1 MVMVFIKFLRFCFLL
16 ALLPLSVGA
25 QEAELFYR
33 GTVTDTDGKG
43 IANVLCK
50 VVNARDSLLSYGIT
64 RSNGQY
70 QLKRK
75 GNAFRMVFSKMGYAS
90 QTIQLVSDKY
100 RYDVKLK
107 EKAYDI
113 DEVVVKADPI
123 TRQKDTLNY
132 HVESF
137 REKED
142 YSIED
147 VLKHMPGI
155 EVLPS
160 GQIMYQG
167 SSINKVNIEGLD
179 LMGDQYNQATQ
190 NMPAEA
196 VATIQVME
204 NNQPIRALEGKV
216 HNNRATLNIKLKKNY
231 KMRPFGDAEV
241 GVGGTPVVWDG
252 SLTGIQVGKKN
263 QLLFTGALNN
273 RGASLRS
280 LQSGMSNF
288 TGIYTQ
294 EPLPS
299 PFLYAATNRRP
310 PISSLYYLDNRS
322 YFAGVNYLHAFTPYS
337 TLRFNLLYNHE
348 GESREDSTRNEYY
361 AADTVSVFDNNRQR
375 TREDVVKGQV
385 RYELNGQKVYVENIL
400 SGQWQDIRSNN
411 RNVTNVGSVVEDI
424 DRKPYYLQN
433 VANVNLTTPARI
445 YTLASIVRT
454 YQTRECL
461 SDVWTADNAHERQD
475 YRLNH
480 WFMRHRLST
489 AFDVAGYPLTL
500 GYIVEYKHNRLHD
513 AQHTATSSYWL
524 HTLEPSYQIE
534 WSGGNV
540 ELLLPVEYIRTHCG
554 WRTRHD
560 RKVLFSPSLDV
571 SQRFGYLL
579 RLDAS
584 VAYNQ
589 NASNTDPWFNGT
601 MMNNYRT
608 FTVGKDSL
616 SVQRTTLANLR
627 LSYLNTVTL
636 LSWNLYAGW
645 TRSTSDHYFESFYL
659 PDYTLVAPV
668 WDDRTKTTWSVA
680 LSCRKNFREA
690 HLSLSG
696 QTDYSYNKEYVA
708 QNERA
713 DYLRYHA
720 LHASLSTQWSGLS
733 WFQPKLTLAGNL
745 SWKKP
750 DAFSATDNLL
760 KNAYYS
766 LTMDFYPVS
775 KLRLY
780 ADFSQSVFEIAH
792 SHYSVN
798 SFLNVGLRY
807 DFHPRWTVS
816 ADLSNLL
823 NRKDYEV
830 SLYQGA
836 NFQYYRVPLRGRE
849 FLISLRFKY

>member
-1 MVMVFIKFLRFCFLL
+1 MVKIIHIFFFLL
-16 ALLPLSVGA
+16 LFPMSVWA
-25 QEAELFYR
+25 QE
-33 GTVTDTDGKG
+33 TVLVFKGAVTEANGKG

-50 VVNARDSLLSYGIT
+50 VLNAKDSLLAYSIS
-64 RSNGQY
+64 RSDGQY
-70 QLKRK
+70 TLKYQK
-75 GNAFRMVFSKMGYAS
+75 QAAKLSFAKMGFAT
-90 QTIQLVSDKY
+90 QCIPVEKEKL
-100 RYDVKLK
+100 RYDVQLI
-107 EKAYDI
+107 EKSYAI

-123 TRQKDTLNY
+123 TRKKDTLNY

-167 SSINKVNIEGLD
+167 NSINKVNIEGLD

-196 VATIQVME
+196 VSTIQVME

-252 SLTGIQVGKKN
+252 SLTGIQVARKN

-288 TGIYTQ
+288 TGIYTL
-294 EPLPS
+294 EPLPA
-299 PFLYAATNRRP
+299 PFLYSATNRRP
-310 PISSLYYLDNRS
+310 PISPLYYLDNRS

-348 GESREDSTRNEYY
+348 GENREDSTRNEYY
-361 AADTVSVFDNNRQR
+361 AADTVSVFDNNRLQA
-375 TREDVVKGQV
+375 REDVVKGQV
-385 RYELNGQKVYVENIL
+385 RYELNGKKVYVENIL
-400 SGQWQDIRSNN
+400 SGQWQDMRSNN

-454 YQTRECL
+454 YQTRERL
-461 SDVWTADNAHERQD
+461 SAVWTVDNEHERQD

-513 AQHTATSSYWL
+513 TKHTATSSYWL

-534 WSGGNV
+534 WSGGNI
-540 ELLLPVEYIRTHCG
+540 ELLLPVEYIRTRCG
-554 WRTRHD
+554 WRTKND

-589 NASNTDPWFNGT
+589 NASNTAPWFNGT

-616 SVQRTTLANLR
+616 SVQHTTLANLR

-636 LSWNLYAGW
+636 FSWNLYAGW
-645 TRSTSDHYFESFYL
+645 TRSTSDHYFESLYL
-659 PDYTLVAPV
+659 PDYTLIAPV
-668 WDDRTKTTWSVA
+668 WVDRTKTTWSVA
-680 LSCRKNFREA
+680 LSCRKNFREP
-690 HLSLSG
+690 HLSLNG

-798 SFLNVGLRY
+798 SFLNAGLRY

-849 FLISLRFKY
+849 FLVSLRFKY

>member
-1 MVMVFIKFLRFCFLL
+1 MVKIIHIFFFLL
-16 ALLPLSVGA
+16 LFPMSVWA
-25 QEAELFYR
+25 QE
-33 GTVTDTDGKG
+33 TVLVFKGAVTEANGKG

-50 VVNARDSLLSYGIT
+50 VLNAKDSLLAYSIS
-64 RSNGQY
+64 RSDGQY
-70 QLKRK
+70 ILKCK
-75 GNAFRMVFSKMGYAS
+75 KQATKLSFAKMGFAT
-90 QTIQLVSDKY
+90 QCIPVEKEKL
-100 RYDVKLK
+100 RYDVQLI
-107 EKAYDI
+107 EKSYAI

-123 TRQKDTLNY
+123 TRKKDTLNY

-167 SSINKVNIEGLD
+167 NSINKVNIEGLD

-196 VATIQVME
+196 VSTIQVME

-252 SLTGIQVGKKN
+252 SLTGIQVARKN

-294 EPLPS
+294 EPLPA
-299 PFLYAATNRRP
+299 PFLYSATNRRP
-310 PISSLYYLDNRS
+310 PISPLYYLDNRS

-348 GESREDSTRNEYY
+348 GENREDSTRNEYY
-361 AADTVSVFDNNRQR
+361 AADTVSVFDNNRLQA
-375 TREDVVKGQV
+375 REDVVKGQV
-385 RYELNGQKVYVENIL
+385 RYELNGKKVYVENIL
-400 SGQWQDIRSNN
+400 SGQWQDMRSNN

-454 YQTRECL
+454 YQTREHL
-461 SDVWTADNAHERQD
+461 SAVWTADNEHERQD

-513 AQHTATSSYWL
+513 TKHTATSSYWL

-534 WSGGNV
+534 WSGGNI
-540 ELLLPVEYIRTHCG
+540 ELLLPVEYIRTRCG
-554 WRTRHD
+554 WRTKND
-560 RKVLFSPSLDV
+560 RNVLFSPSLDV

-636 LSWNLYAGW
+636 FSWNLYAGW
-645 TRSTSDHYFESFYL
+645 TRSTSDHYFESLYL
-659 PDYTLVAPV
+659 PDYTLIAPV

-690 HLSLSG
+690 HLSLNG

-720 LHASLSTQWSGLS
+720 LHATLSTQWSGLS

-766 LTMDFYPVS
+766 LTMDFYPIS

-798 SFLNVGLRY
+798 SFLNAGLRY

-849 FLISLRFKY
+849 FLVSLRFKY

>member
-1 MVMVFIKFLRFCFLL
+1 MVKIIHILCFLIL
-16 ALLPLSVGA
+16 FPMSVWA
-25 QEAELFYR
+25 QETVLVFKGA
-33 GTVTDTDGKG
+33 VTDANGKG

-50 VVNARDSLLSYGIT
+50 ALNAKDSLLAYSI
-64 RSNGQY
+64 SQSDGQY
-70 QLKRK
+70 TLQCKEQPVKLSF
-75 GNAFRMVFSKMGYAS
+75 AKMGFATQY
-90 QTIQLVSDKY
+90 IQVEKDKL
-100 RYDVKLK
+100 RYDVQLI
-107 EKAYDI
+107 EKSYAI

-123 TRQKDTLNY
+123 TRKKDTLNY

-137 REKED
+137 RQKED

-196 VATIQVME
+196 VSTIQVME

-241 GVGGTPVVWDG
+241 GVGGTPVVWNG
-252 SLTGIQVGKKN
+252 SLTGIQVSKKN
-263 QLLFTGALNN
+263 QLLFTGSLNN

-294 EPLPS
+294 EPLPA
-299 PFLYAATNRRP
+299 PFLYSATNRRP
-310 PISSLYYLDNRS
+310 PISPLYYLDNRS

-348 GESREDSTRNEYY
+348 GENREDSTRNEYY

-385 RYELNGQKVYVENIL
+385 RYELNGRKVYVENIL
-400 SGQWQDIRSNN
+400 SGQWQAIDSYN
-411 RNVTNVGSVVEDI
+411 RNVTNVGSVMEDMH
-424 DRKPYYLQN
+424 RKPYYLQN

-454 YQTRECL
+454 YQTRERL
-461 SDVWTADNAHERQD
+461 ANVWTADNEHERQD

-480 WFMRHRLST
+480 WFMRHRFST

-513 AQHTATSSYWL
+513 TKHTATSSYWL
-524 HTLEPSYQIE
+524 HMLEPSYQIE
-534 WSGGNV
+534 WSGGNI
-540 ELLLPVEYIRTHCG
+540 ELLLPVEYIRTRCG
-554 WRTRHD
+554 WRTKND

-636 LSWNLYAGW
+636 FSWNLYAGW
-645 TRSTSDHYFESFYL
+645 TRSTSDHYFESLYL
-659 PDYTLVAPV
+659 PDYTLIAPV

-690 HLSLSG
+690 HLSLNG

-720 LHASLSTQWSGLS
+720 LHATLSTQWSGLS

-766 LTMDFYPVS
+766 LTMDFYPIS

-798 SFLNVGLRY
+798 SFLNAGLRY

-849 FLISLRFKY
+849 FLVSLRFKY

>member
-1 MVMVFIKFLRFCFLL
+1 MVKIIHIFFFLL
-16 ALLPLSVGA
+16 LFPMSVWA
-25 QEAELFYR
+25 QETVLVFKGA
-33 GTVTDTDGKG
+33 VTDTNGKG

-50 VVNARDSLLSYGIT
+50 ALNAKDSLLAYSIS
-64 RSNGQY
+64 RSDGEY
-70 QLKRK
+70 TLKYK
-75 GNAFRMVFSKMGYAS
+75 KQATKLTFAKMGFAT
-90 QTIQLVSDKY
+90 QCIPVEKEKL
-100 RYDVKLK
+100 RYDVQLI
-107 EKAYDI
+107 EKSYAI

-123 TRQKDTLNY
+123 TRKKDTLNY

-137 REKED
+137 RQKED

-167 SSINKVNIEGLD
+167 NSINKVNIEGLD

-196 VATIQVME
+196 VSTIQVME

-252 SLTGIQVGKKN
+252 SLTGIQVARKN

-294 EPLPS
+294 EPLS
-299 PFLYAATNRRP
+299 APFLYSATNRRP
-310 PISSLYYLDNRS
+310 PISPLYYLNNRS
-322 YFAGVNYLHAFTPYS
+322 YFAGLNYLHAFTPYS

-348 GESREDSTRNEYY
+348 GENREDSTRNEYY
-361 AADTVSVFDNNRQR
+361 AADTVSVFDNNRLQA
-375 TREDVVKGQV
+375 REDVVKGQV
-385 RYELNGQKVYVENIL
+385 RYELNGRKVYVENIL
-400 SGQWQDIRSNN
+400 SGQWQATDSYN
-411 RNVTNVGSVVEDI
+411 RNVTNVGSVMEDMH
-424 DRKPYYLQN
+424 RKPYYLQN

-454 YQTRECL
+454 YQTRERL
-461 SDVWTADNAHERQD
+461 SAVWTADNEHERQD
-475 YRLNH
+475 YQLNH

-513 AQHTATSSYWL
+513 TKHTATSSYWL

-534 WSGGNV
+534 WSGGNI
-540 ELLLPVEYIRTHCG
+540 ELLLPVEYIRTRCG
-554 WRTRHD
+554 WRTKND

-616 SVQRTTLANLR
+616 SVQHTTLANLR

-636 LSWNLYAGW
+636 FSWNLYAGW
-645 TRSTSDHYFESFYL
+645 TRSTSDHYFESLYL
-659 PDYTLVAPV
+659 PDYTLIAPV

-766 LTMDFYPVS
+766 LTMDFYPIS

-798 SFLNVGLRY
+798 SFLNAGLRY

-849 FLISLRFKY
+849 FLVSLRFKY

>member
-1 MVMVFIKFLRFCFLL
+1 MVKIIHILCFLL
-16 ALLPLSVGA
+16 LFPMSVWA
-25 QEAELFYR
+25 QE
-33 GTVTDTDGKG
+33 TVLVFKGAVTEANGKG

-50 VVNARDSLLSYGIT
+50 ALNAKDSLLAYSIS
-64 RSNGQY
+64 RSDGEY
-70 QLKRK
+70 TLKYK
-75 GNAFRMVFSKMGYAS
+75 KQATKLSFAKMGFAT
-90 QTIQLVSDKY
+90 QCIPVEKEKL
-100 RYDVKLK
+100 RYDVQLI
-107 EKAYDI
+107 EKSYAI

-123 TRQKDTLNY
+123 TRKKDTLNY

-137 REKED
+137 RQKED

-167 SSINKVNIEGLD
+167 NSINKVNIEGLD

-196 VATIQVME
+196 VSTIQVME

-252 SLTGIQVGKKN
+252 SLTGIQVARKN

-294 EPLPS
+294 EPLPA
-299 PFLYAATNRRP
+299 PFLYSATNRRP
-310 PISSLYYLDNRS
+310 PISPLYYLDNRS

-348 GESREDSTRNEYY
+348 GENREDSTRNEYY

-385 RYELNGQKVYVENIL
+385 RYELNGRKVYVENIL
-400 SGQWQDIRSNN
+400 SGQWQATDSYN
-411 RNVTNVGSVVEDI
+411 RNVTNVGSVMEDMH
-424 DRKPYYLQN
+424 RKPYYLQN

-454 YQTRECL
+454 YQTRERL
-461 SDVWTADNAHERQD
+461 SAVWTADNEHERQD

-513 AQHTATSSYWL
+513 TQHTATSSYWL

-534 WSGGNV
+534 WSGGNI
-540 ELLLPVEYIRTHCG
+540 ELLLPVEYIRTRCG
-554 WRTRHD
+554 WRTKND

-584 VAYNQ
+584 VTYNQ

-645 TRSTSDHYFESFYL
+645 TRSTSDHYYKSLYL
-659 PDYTLVAPV
+659 PDYTLITPV

-690 HLSLSG
+690 HLSLNG

-766 LTMDFYPVS
+766 LTMDFYPIS

-798 SFLNVGLRY
+798 SFLNAGLRY

-849 FLISLRFKY
+849 FLVSLRFKY

>member
-1 MVMVFIKFLRFCFLL
+1 M
-16 ALLPLSVGA
+16 SVWA
-25 QEAELFYR
+25 QETVLVFKGA
-33 GTVTDTDGKG
+33 VTDTNGKG

-50 VVNARDSLLSYGIT
+50 ALNAKDSLLAYSIS
-64 RSNGQY
+64 RSDGEY
-70 QLKRK
+70 TLKYK
-75 GNAFRMVFSKMGYAS
+75 KQATKLTFAKMGFAT
-90 QTIQLVSDKY
+90 QCIPVEKEKL
-100 RYDVKLK
+100 RYDVQLI
-107 EKAYDI
+107 EKSYAI

-123 TRQKDTLNY
+123 TRKKDTLNY

-137 REKED
+137 RQKED

-167 SSINKVNIEGLD
+167 NSINKVNIEGLD

-196 VATIQVME
+196 VSTIQVME

-252 SLTGIQVGKKN
+252 SLTGIQVARKN

-294 EPLPS
+294 EPLS
-299 PFLYAATNRRP
+299 APFLYSATNRRP
-310 PISSLYYLDNRS
+310 PISPLYYLNNRS
-322 YFAGVNYLHAFTPYS
+322 YFAGLNYLHAFTPYS

-348 GESREDSTRNEYY
+348 GENREDSTRNEYY
-361 AADTVSVFDNNRQR
+361 AADTVSVFDNNRLQA
-375 TREDVVKGQV
+375 REDVVKGQV
-385 RYELNGQKVYVENIL
+385 RYELNGRKVYVENIL
-400 SGQWQDIRSNN
+400 SGQWQATDSYN
-411 RNVTNVGSVVEDI
+411 RNVTNVGSVMEDMH
-424 DRKPYYLQN
+424 RKPYYLQN

-454 YQTRECL
+454 YQTRERL
-461 SDVWTADNAHERQD
+461 SAVWTADNEHERQD
-475 YRLNH
+475 YQLNH

-513 AQHTATSSYWL
+513 TKHTATSSYWL

-534 WSGGNV
+534 WSGGNI
-540 ELLLPVEYIRTHCG
+540 ELLLPVEYIRTRCG
-554 WRTRHD
+554 WRTKND

-616 SVQRTTLANLR
+616 SVQHTTLANLR

-636 LSWNLYAGW
+636 FSWNLYAGW
-645 TRSTSDHYFESFYL
+645 TRSTSDHYFESLYL
-659 PDYTLVAPV
+659 PDYTLIAPV

-766 LTMDFYPVS
+766 LTMDFYPIS

-798 SFLNVGLRY
+798 SFLNAGLRY

-849 FLISLRFKY
+849 FLVSLRFKY

>member
-1 MVMVFIKFLRFCFLL
+1 MVKIIHILCFLIL
-16 ALLPLSVGA
+16 FPMSVWA
-25 QEAELFYR
+25 QETVLVFKGA
-33 GTVTDTDGKG
+33 VTDANGKG

-50 VVNARDSLLSYGIT
+50 ALNAKDSLLAYSI
-64 RSNGQY
+64 SQSDGQY
-70 QLKRK
+70 TLQCKEQPVKLSF
-75 GNAFRMVFSKMGYAS
+75 AKMGFATQY
-90 QTIQLVSDKY
+90 IQVEKDKL
-100 RYDVKLK
+100 RYDVQLI
-107 EKAYDI
+107 EKSYAI

-123 TRQKDTLNY
+123 TRKKDTLNY

-137 REKED
+137 RQKED

-196 VATIQVME
+196 VSTIQVME

-252 SLTGIQVGKKN
+252 SLTGIQVARKN

-294 EPLPS
+294 EPLPA
-299 PFLYAATNRRP
+299 PFLYSVTNRRP
-310 PISSLYYLDNRS
+310 PISPLYYLDNRS
-322 YFAGVNYLHAFTPYS
+322 YFAGVNYLHAFTSYS

-348 GESREDSTRNEYY
+348 GENREDSTRNEYY
-361 AADTVSVFDNNRQR
+361 AADTVSVFDNNRLR

-385 RYELNGQKVYVENIL
+385 RYELNGRKVYVENIL
-400 SGQWQDIRSNN
+400 SGQWQAIDSNN

-454 YQTRECL
+454 YQTRERL
-461 SDVWTADNAHERQD
+461 SAVWTADNEHERQD

-513 AQHTATSSYWL
+513 TKHTATSSYWL

-534 WSGGNV
+534 WSGGNI

-608 FTVGKDSL
+608 FTVGTDSL

-636 LSWNLYAGW
+636 FSWNLYAGW
-645 TRSTSDHYFESFYL
+645 TRSTSDHYYESLYL
-659 PDYTLVAPV
+659 PDYTLITPV

-766 LTMDFYPVS
+766 LTMDFYPIS

-798 SFLNVGLRY
+798 SFLNAGLRY

-849 FLISLRFKY
+849 FLVSLRFKY

>member
-1 MVMVFIKFLRFCFLL
+1 
-16 ALLPLSVGA
+16 
-25 QEAELFYR
+25 
-33 GTVTDTDGKG
+33 
-43 IANVLCK
+43 
-50 VVNARDSLLSYGIT
+50 
-64 RSNGQY
+64 
-70 QLKRK
+70 
-75 GNAFRMVFSKMGYAS
+75 
-90 QTIQLVSDKY
+90 
-100 RYDVKLK
+100 
-107 EKAYDI
+107 
-113 DEVVVKADPI
+113 
-123 TRQKDTLNY
+123 
-132 HVESF
+132 
-137 REKED
+137 
-142 YSIED
+142 
-147 VLKHMPGI
+147 
-155 EVLPS
+155 
-160 GQIMYQG
+160 
-167 SSINKVNIEGLD
+167 
-179 LMGDQYNQATQ
+179 
-190 NMPAEA
+190 
-196 VATIQVME
+196 
-204 NNQPIRALEGKV
+204 
-216 HNNRATLNIKLKKNY
+216 
-231 KMRPFGDAEV
+231 
-241 GVGGTPVVWDG
+241 
-252 SLTGIQVGKKN
+252 
-263 QLLFTGALNN
+263 
-273 RGASLRS
+273 
-280 LQSGMSNF
+280 
-288 TGIYTQ
+288 
-294 EPLPS
+294 
-299 PFLYAATNRRP
+299 
-310 PISSLYYLDNRS
+310 
-322 YFAGVNYLHAFTPYS
+322 
-337 TLRFNLLYNHE
+337 
-348 GESREDSTRNEYY
+348 
-361 AADTVSVFDNNRQR
+361 
-375 TREDVVKGQV
+375 
-385 RYELNGQKVYVENIL
+385 
-400 SGQWQDIRSNN
+400 
-411 RNVTNVGSVVEDI
+411 
-424 DRKPYYLQN
+424 
-433 VANVNLTTPARI
+433 
-445 YTLASIVRT
+445 VRT
-454 YQTRECL
+454 YQTREHL
-461 SDVWTADNAHERQD
+461 ADVWTADNEHERQD

-513 AQHTATSSYWL
+513 TQHTATSSYWL
-524 HTLEPSYQIE
+524 HTLE
-534 WSGGNV
+534 
-540 ELLLPVEYIRTHCG
+540 
-554 WRTRHD
+554 
-560 RKVLFSPSLDV
+560 PSLDV

-636 LSWNLYAGW
+636 FSWNLYAGW
-645 TRSTSDHYFESFYL
+645 TRSTSDHYFESLYL
-659 PDYTLVAPV
+659 PDYTLIAPV

-690 HLSLSG
+690 HLSLNG

-720 LHASLSTQWSGLS
+720 LHATLSTQWSGLS

-766 LTMDFYPVS
+766 LTMDFYPIS

-798 SFLNVGLRY
+798 SFLNAGLRY

-849 FLISLRFKY
+849 FLVSLRFKY

>member
-1 MVMVFIKFLRFCFLL
+1 MVKIIHIFFFLL
-16 ALLPLSVGA
+16 LFPMSVWA
-25 QEAELFYR
+25 QETVLVFKGA
-33 GTVTDTDGKG
+33 VTDANGKG

-50 VVNARDSLLSYGIT
+50 ALNAKDSLLAYSI
-64 RSNGQY
+64 SQSDGQY
-70 QLKRK
+70 TLQCKEQPVKLSF
-75 GNAFRMVFSKMGYAS
+75 AKMGFATQY
-90 QTIQLVSDKY
+90 IQVEKDKL
-100 RYDVKLK
+100 RYDVQLI
-107 EKAYDI
+107 EKSYAI

-123 TRQKDTLNY
+123 TRKKDTLNY

-137 REKED
+137 RQKED

-167 SSINKVNIEGLD
+167 NSINKVNIEGLD

-196 VATIQVME
+196 VSTIQVME

-241 GVGGTPVVWDG
+241 GVGGTPVVWNG
-252 SLTGIQVGKKN
+252 SLTGIQVSKKN
-263 QLLFTGALNN
+263 QLLFTGSLNN

-294 EPLPS
+294 KPLPA
-299 PFLYAATNRRP
+299 PFLYSATNRRP
-310 PISSLYYLDNRS
+310 PISPLYYLDNRS

-348 GESREDSTRNEYY
+348 GENREDSTRNEYY

-385 RYELNGQKVYVENIL
+385 RYELNGRKVYVENIL
-400 SGQWQDIRSNN
+400 SGQWQAIDSYN
-411 RNVTNVGSVVEDI
+411 RNVTNVGSVMEDMH
-424 DRKPYYLQN
+424 RKPYYLQN

-454 YQTRECL
+454 YQTRERL
-461 SDVWTADNAHERQD
+461 ANVWTADNEHERQD

-480 WFMRHRLST
+480 WFMRHRFST

-513 AQHTATSSYWL
+513 TKHTATSSYWL
-524 HTLEPSYQIE
+524 HMLEPSYQIE
-534 WSGGNV
+534 WSGGNI
-540 ELLLPVEYIRTHCG
+540 ELLLPVEYIRTRCG
-554 WRTRHD
+554 WRTKND

-636 LSWNLYAGW
+636 FSWNLYAGW
-645 TRSTSDHYFESFYL
+645 TRSTSDHYFESLYL
-659 PDYTLVAPV
+659 PDYTLIPPV

-720 LHASLSTQWSGLS
+720 LHATLSTQWSGLS
-733 WFQPKLTLAGNL
+733 WFQPKLTMAGNL

-766 LTMDFYPVS
+766 LTMDFYPIS

-798 SFLNVGLRY
+798 SFLNAGLRY
-807 DFHPRWTVS
+807 DFHPRWMVS

-836 NFQYYRVPLRGRE
+836 NFQYYHVPLRGRE
-849 FLISLRFKY
+849 FLVSLRFKY

>member
-1 MVMVFIKFLRFCFLL
+1 MVKIIHILCFLL
-16 ALLPLSVGA
+16 LFPMSIWA
-25 QEAELFYR
+25 QETVIVFKGA
-33 GTVTDTDGKG
+33 VTDTSGKG

-50 VVNARDSLLSYGIT
+50 ALNAKDSLLAYSIS
-64 RSNGQY
+64 RSDGQY
-70 QLKRK
+70 TLKYKRQATK
-75 GNAFRMVFSKMGYAS
+75 LSFAKMGFATQY
-90 QTIQLVSDKY
+90 IPVEKDKL
-100 RYDVKLK
+100 RYDVQLI
-107 EKAYDI
+107 EKSYAI

-123 TRQKDTLNY
+123 ARQKDTLNY

-137 REKED
+137 RQKED

-167 SSINKVNIEGLD
+167 SSINKLNIEGLD

-252 SLTGIQVGKKN
+252 SLTSIQVSKKN

-294 EPLPS
+294 EPLPA
-299 PFLYAATNRRP
+299 PFLYSATNRRP
-310 PISSLYYLDNRS
+310 PISPLYYLDNRS

-348 GESREDSTRNEYY
+348 GENREDSTRNEYY

-385 RYELNGQKVYVENIL
+385 RYELNGRKVYVENIL
-400 SGQWQDIRSNN
+400 SGQWQATDSYN
-411 RNVTNVGSVVEDI
+411 RNVTNVGSVMEDMH
-424 DRKPYYLQN
+424 RKPYYLQN

-454 YQTRECL
+454 YQTRERL
-461 SDVWTADNAHERQD
+461 SAVWTADNEHERQD
-475 YRLNH
+475 YQLNH

-513 AQHTATSSYWL
+513 TKHTATSSYWL

-560 RKVLFSPSLDV
+560 RQVLFSPSLDV
-571 SQRFGYLL
+571 SRRFGYLL

-645 TRSTSDHYFESFYL
+645 TRSTSDHYFESLYL

-720 LHASLSTQWSGLS
+720 LHASLSTQWNGLS

-766 LTMDFYPVS
+766 LTMDFYPIS

-798 SFLNVGLRY
+798 SFLNAGLRY

-816 ADLSNLL
+816 ADLSNML

-836 NFQYYRVPLRGRE
+836 NFLYYRMPLHGRE
-849 FLISLRFKY
+849 FLVSLRFKY

>member
-1 MVMVFIKFLRFCFLL
+1 MVKIIHIFFFLL
-16 ALLPLSVGA
+16 LFPMSVWA
-25 QEAELFYR
+25 QE
-33 GTVTDTDGKG
+33 TVLVFKGAVTEANGKG

-50 VVNARDSLLSYGIT
+50 VLNAKDSLLAYSIS
-64 RSNGQY
+64 RSDGQY
-70 QLKRK
+70 ILKCK
-75 GNAFRMVFSKMGYAS
+75 KQATKLSFAKMGFAT
-90 QTIQLVSDKY
+90 QCIPVEKEKL
-100 RYDVKLK
+100 RYDVQLI
-107 EKAYDI
+107 EKSYAI

-123 TRQKDTLNY
+123 TRKKDTLNY

-137 REKED
+137 RQKED

-167 SSINKVNIEGLD
+167 NSINKVNIEGLD

-190 NMPAEA
+190 NMPVEA
-196 VATIQVME
+196 VSTIQVME

-216 HNNRATLNIKLKKNY
+216 HSNRATLNIKLKKNY

-252 SLTGIQVGKKN
+252 SLTGIQVARKN

-294 EPLPS
+294 EPLPA
-299 PFLYAATNRRP
+299 PFLYSATNRRP
-310 PISSLYYLDNRS
+310 PISPLYYLDNRS

-348 GESREDSTRNEYY
+348 GENREDSTRNEYY
-361 AADTVSVFDNNRQR
+361 AADTVSVFDNNRLQA
-375 TREDVVKGQV
+375 REDVVKGQV
-385 RYELNGQKVYVENIL
+385 RYELNGKKVYVENIL
-400 SGQWQDIRSNN
+400 SGQWQDMRSYN
-411 RNVTNVGSVVEDI
+411 RNVTNVGSVMEDMH
-424 DRKPYYLQN
+424 RKPYYLQN
-433 VANVNLTTPARI
+433 VASVNLTTPARI
-445 YTLASIVRT
+445 YTLASMVRT
-454 YQTRECL
+454 YQTRERL

-513 AQHTATSSYWL
+513 TQHTATSSYWL

-534 WSGGNV
+534 WSGGNI
-540 ELLLPVEYIRTHCG
+540 ELLLPVEYIRTRCG
-554 WRTRHD
+554 WRTKND

-627 LSYLNTVTL
+627 LLYLNTVTL

-645 TRSTSDHYFESFYL
+645 TRSTSDHYFESLYL
-659 PDYTLVAPV
+659 PDYTLITPV

-720 LHASLSTQWSGLS
+720 LHATLSTQWSGLS
-733 WFQPKLTLAGNL
+733 WFQPKLTMAGNL

-766 LTMDFYPVS
+766 LTMNFYPIS

-798 SFLNVGLRY
+798 SFLNAGLRY
-807 DFHPRWTVS
+807 DFHPRWMVS

-836 NFQYYRVPLRGRE
+836 NFQYYRVPLHGRE
-849 FLISLRFKY
+849 FLVSLRFKY

>member
-1 MVMVFIKFLRFCFLL
+1 MVKIIHILCFLL
-16 ALLPLSVGA
+16 LFPMSVWA
-25 QEAELFYR
+25 QETEIVFKGA
-33 GTVTDTDGKG
+33 VTDVNGKG

-50 VVNARDSLLSYGIT
+50 ALNAKDSLLAYSIS
-64 RSNGQY
+64 RSDGQY
-70 QLKRK
+70 TLKYK
-75 GNAFRMVFSKMGYAS
+75 KQATKLSFAKMGFAT
-90 QTIQLVSDKY
+90 QCIPVVKDKL
-100 RYDVKLK
+100 RYDVQLI
-107 EKAYDI
+107 EKSYAI
-113 DEVVVKADPI
+113 DEVVVKVDPI
-123 TRQKDTLNY
+123 TRKKDTLNY

-137 REKED
+137 RQKED

-196 VATIQVME
+196 VSTIQVME

-241 GVGGTPVVWDG
+241 GVGGTPVVLWDG
-252 SLTGIQVGKKN
+252 SLTGIQVSKKN

-294 EPLPS
+294 EPLPA
-299 PFLYAATNRRP
+299 PFLYSATNRRP
-310 PISSLYYLDNRS
+310 PISPLYYLDNRS

-348 GESREDSTRNEYY
+348 GENREDSTRNEYY
-361 AADTVSVFDNNRQR
+361 AANTVSVFDNNRLQA
-375 TREDVVKGQV
+375 REDVVKGQV
-385 RYELNGQKVYVENIL
+385 RYELNGKKVYVENIL
-400 SGQWQDIRSNN
+400 SGQWQDMRSNN

-454 YQTRECL
+454 YQTREHL
-461 SDVWTADNAHERQD
+461 SAVWTADNEHERQD

-513 AQHTATSSYWL
+513 TKHTATSSYWL
-524 HTLEPSYQIE
+524 HMLEPSYQIE
-534 WSGGNV
+534 WSGGNI
-540 ELLLPVEYIRTHCG
+540 ELLLPVEYIRTRCG
-554 WRTRHD
+554 WRTKND

-608 FTVGKDSL
+608 FTVGTDSL

-636 LSWNLYAGW
+636 FSWNLYAGW
-645 TRSTSDHYFESFYL
+645 TRSTSDHYFESLYL
-659 PDYTLVAPV
+659 PDYTLIAPV

-690 HLSLSG
+690 HLSLNG

-720 LHASLSTQWSGLS
+720 LHATLSTQWSGLS

-766 LTMDFYPVS
+766 LTMDFYPIS
-775 KLRLY
+775 KMRLY
-780 ADFSQSVFEIAH
+780 VDFSQSVFEIAH

-798 SFLNVGLRY
+798 SFLNAGLRY

-849 FLISLRFKY
+849 FLVSLRFKY

>member
-1 MVMVFIKFLRFCFLL
+1 MVKIIHILCFLIL
-16 ALLPLSVGA
+16 FPISVWA
-25 QEAELFYR
+25 QKTVFVFK
-33 GTVTDTDGKG
+33 GTITRSGENG
-43 IANVLCK
+43 IVNVLCK
-50 VVNARDSLLSYGIT
+50 ALNAKDSLLAYSIS
-64 RSNGQY
+64 RSDGQY
-70 QLKRK
+70 TLQCKEQPVKLSF
-75 GNAFRMVFSKMGYAS
+75 AKMGFAT
-90 QTIQLVSDKY
+90 QCIPVEKDKW
-100 RYDVKLK
+100 RYDVQLI
-107 EKAYDI
+107 EKSYAI
-113 DEVVVKADPI
+113 DEVVVKAAPI
-123 TRQKDTLNY
+123 TRKKDTLNY

-137 REKED
+137 RQKED

-167 SSINKVNIEGLD
+167 NSINKVNIEGLD

-196 VATIQVME
+196 VSTIQVME

-216 HNNRATLNIKLKKNY
+216 HSNRATLNIKLKKNY

-252 SLTGIQVGKKN
+252 SLTGIQVSKKN

-294 EPLPS
+294 EPLPA
-299 PFLYAATNRRP
+299 PFLYSATNRRP
-310 PISSLYYLDNRS
+310 PISPLYYLDNRS

-348 GESREDSTRNEYY
+348 GENREDSTRNEYY

-385 RYELNGQKVYVENIL
+385 RYELNGRKVYVENIL
-400 SGQWQDIRSNN
+400 SGQWQATDSYN
-411 RNVTNVGSVVEDI
+411 RNVTNVGSVMEDMH
-424 DRKPYYLQN
+424 RKPYYLQN

-454 YQTRECL
+454 YQTRERL
-461 SDVWTADNAHERQD
+461 SAVWTADNEHERQD
-475 YRLNH
+475 YQLNH

-513 AQHTATSSYWL
+513 TQHTATSSDWL

-534 WSGGNV
+534 WSGGNI

-554 WRTRHD
+554 WRTKND
-560 RKVLFSPSLDV
+560 RNVLFSPSLDV

-645 TRSTSDHYFESFYL
+645 TRSTSDHYYKSLYL
-659 PDYTLVAPV
+659 PDYTLITPV

-690 HLSLSG
+690 HLSLNG

-750 DAFSATDNLL
+750 DVFSATDNLL

-766 LTMDFYPVS
+766 LTMDFYPIS
-775 KLRLY
+775 KMRLY

-798 SFLNVGLRY
+798 SFLNAGLRY

>member
-1 MVMVFIKFLRFCFLL
+1 MVKIIHIFFFLL
-16 ALLPLSVGA
+16 LFPMSVWA
-25 QEAELFYR
+25 QE
-33 GTVTDTDGKG
+33 TVLVFKGAVTEANGKG

-50 VVNARDSLLSYGIT
+50 VLNAKDSLLAYSIS
-64 RSNGQY
+64 RSDGQY
-70 QLKRK
+70 ILKCK
-75 GNAFRMVFSKMGYAS
+75 KQATKLSFAKMGFAT
-90 QTIQLVSDKY
+90 QCIPVEKEKL
-100 RYDVKLK
+100 RYDVQLI
-107 EKAYDI
+107 EKSYAI

-123 TRQKDTLNY
+123 TRKKDTLNY

-137 REKED
+137 RQKED

-167 SSINKVNIEGLD
+167 NSINKVNIEGLD

-190 NMPAEA
+190 NMPVEA
-196 VATIQVME
+196 VSTIQVME

-216 HNNRATLNIKLKKNY
+216 HSNRATLNIKLKKNY

-252 SLTGIQVGKKN
+252 SLTGIQVARKN

-294 EPLPS
+294 EPLPA
-299 PFLYAATNRRP
+299 PFLYSATNRRP
-310 PISSLYYLDNRS
+310 PISPLYYLDNRS

-348 GESREDSTRNEYY
+348 GENREDSTRNEYY
-361 AADTVSVFDNNRQR
+361 AADTVSVFDNNRLQA
-375 TREDVVKGQV
+375 REDVVKGQV
-385 RYELNGQKVYVENIL
+385 RYELNGKKVYVENIL
-400 SGQWQDIRSNN
+400 SGQWQDMRSYN
-411 RNVTNVGSVVEDI
+411 RNVTNVGSVMEDMH
-424 DRKPYYLQN
+424 RKPYYLQN
-433 VANVNLTTPARI
+433 VASVSLTTPARI
-445 YTLASIVRT
+445 YTLASMVRT
-454 YQTRECL
+454 YQTRERL

-513 AQHTATSSYWL
+513 TQHTATSSYWL

-534 WSGGNV
+534 WSGGNI
-540 ELLLPVEYIRTHCG
+540 ELLLPVEYIRTRCG
-554 WRTRHD
+554 WRTKND

-636 LSWNLYAGW
+636 FSWNLYAGW
-645 TRSTSDHYFESFYL
+645 TRSTSDHYFESLYL
-659 PDYTLVAPV
+659 PDYTLIAPV

-690 HLSLSG
+690 HLSLNG

-720 LHASLSTQWSGLS
+720 LHATLSTQWSGLS

-798 SFLNVGLRY
+798 SFLNAGLRY

-849 FLISLRFKY
+849 FLVSLRFKY

>member
-1 MVMVFIKFLRFCFLL
+1 MVKIIHILCFLIL
-16 ALLPLSVGA
+16 FPMSVWA
-25 QEAELFYR
+25 QETVLVFKGA
-33 GTVTDTDGKG
+33 VTDANGKG

-50 VVNARDSLLSYGIT
+50 ALNAKDSLLAYSI
-64 RSNGQY
+64 SQSDGQY
-70 QLKRK
+70 TLQCKEQPVKLSF
-75 GNAFRMVFSKMGYAS
+75 AKMGFATQY
-90 QTIQLVSDKY
+90 IQVEKDKL
-100 RYDVKLK
+100 RYDVQLI
-107 EKAYDI
+107 EKSYAI

-123 TRQKDTLNY
+123 TRKKDTLNY

-137 REKED
+137 RQKED

-167 SSINKVNIEGLD
+167 NSINKVNIEGLD

-196 VATIQVME
+196 VSTIQVME

-216 HNNRATLNIKLKKNY
+216 HSNRATLNIKLKKNY
-231 KMRPFGDAEV
+231 RMRPFGDAEV

-252 SLTGIQVGKKN
+252 SLTGIQVNKKN

-288 TGIYTQ
+288 TGIYIQ
-294 EPLPS
+294 EPLPA
-299 PFLYAATNRRP
+299 PFLYSATNRRP
-310 PISSLYYLDNRS
+310 PISPLYYLDNRS

-348 GESREDSTRNEYY
+348 GENREDSTRNEYY

-375 TREDVVKGQV
+375 TCEDVVKGQV
-385 RYELNGQKVYVENIL
+385 RYELNGRKVYVENIL
-400 SGQWQDIRSNN
+400 SGQWQATDSYN
-411 RNVTNVGSVVEDI
+411 RNVTNVGSVVEDMH
-424 DRKPYYLQN
+424 RKPYYLQN

-454 YQTRECL
+454 YQTRERL
-461 SDVWTADNAHERQD
+461 SAVWTADNEHERQD

-513 AQHTATSSYWL
+513 TQHTATSSYWL

-534 WSGGNV
+534 WSGGNI
-540 ELLLPVEYIRTHCG
+540 ELLLPVEYIRTRCG
-554 WRTRHD
+554 WRTKND
-560 RKVLFSPSLDV
+560 RNVLFSPSLDV

-616 SVQRTTLANLR
+616 SVQHTTLANLR

-636 LSWNLYAGW
+636 FSWNLYAGW
-645 TRSTSDHYFESFYL
+645 TRSTSDHYFESLYL
-659 PDYTLVAPV
+659 PDYTLITPV

-690 HLSLSG
+690 HLSLNG

-798 SFLNVGLRY
+798 SFLNAGLRY
-807 DFHPRWTVS
+807 DFHPRWMVS

-849 FLISLRFKY
+849 FLVSLRFKY

>member
-1 MVMVFIKFLRFCFLL
+1 M
-16 ALLPLSVGA
+16 SVWA
-25 QEAELFYR
+25 QE
-33 GTVTDTDGKG
+33 TVLVFKGAVTEANGKG

-50 VVNARDSLLSYGIT
+50 VLNAKDSLLAYSIS
-64 RSNGQY
+64 RSDGQY
-70 QLKRK
+70 ILKCK
-75 GNAFRMVFSKMGYAS
+75 KQATKLTFAKMGFAT
-90 QTIQLVSDKY
+90 QCIPVEKEKL
-100 RYDVKLK
+100 RYDVQLI
-107 EKAYDI
+107 EKSYAI

-123 TRQKDTLNY
+123 TRKKDTLNY

-167 SSINKVNIEGLD
+167 NSINKVNIEGLD

-196 VATIQVME
+196 VSTIQVME

-252 SLTGIQVGKKN
+252 SLTGIQVARKN

-294 EPLPS
+294 EPLPV
-299 PFLYAATNRRP
+299 PFLYSATNRRP
-310 PISSLYYLDNRS
+310 PISPLYYLDNRS
-322 YFAGVNYLHAFTPYS
+322 YFAGLNYLHAFTPYS

-348 GESREDSTRNEYY
+348 GENREDSTRNEYY

-385 RYELNGQKVYVENIL
+385 RYELNGKKVYVENIL
-400 SGQWQDIRSNN
+400 SGQWQDMRSNN

-454 YQTRECL
+454 YQTRERL
-461 SDVWTADNAHERQD
+461 SAVWTADNEHERQD

-513 AQHTATSSYWL
+513 TKHTATSSYWL

-534 WSGGNV
+534 WSGGNI
-540 ELLLPVEYIRTHCG
+540 ELLLPVEYIRTRCG
-554 WRTRHD
+554 WRTKND

-636 LSWNLYAGW
+636 FSWNLYAGW
-645 TRSTSDHYFESFYL
+645 TRSTSDHYFESLYL
-659 PDYTLVAPV
+659 PDYTLIAPV

-690 HLSLSG
+690 HLSLNG

-720 LHASLSTQWSGLS
+720 LHATLSTQWSGLS

-766 LTMDFYPVS
+766 LTMDFYPIS

-798 SFLNVGLRY
+798 SFLNAGLRY

-849 FLISLRFKY
+849 FLVSLRFKY

>member
-1 MVMVFIKFLRFCFLL
+1 MVKIIHIFFFLL
-16 ALLPLSVGA
+16 LFPMSVWA
-25 QEAELFYR
+25 QETVLVFKGA
-33 GTVTDTDGKG
+33 VTDANGKG

-50 VVNARDSLLSYGIT
+50 ALNAKDSLLAYSI
-64 RSNGQY
+64 SQSDGQY
-70 QLKRK
+70 TLQCKEQPVKLSF
-75 GNAFRMVFSKMGYAS
+75 AKMGFATQY
-90 QTIQLVSDKY
+90 IQVEKDKL
-100 RYDVKLK
+100 RYDVQLI
-107 EKAYDI
+107 EKSYAI
-113 DEVVVKADPI
+113 DEVVVKAAPI
-123 TRQKDTLNY
+123 TRKKDTLNY

-137 REKED
+137 RQKED

-167 SSINKVNIEGLD
+167 NSINKVNIEGLD

-196 VATIQVME
+196 VSTIQVME

-252 SLTGIQVGKKN
+252 SLTGIQVARKN

-294 EPLPS
+294 EPLPA
-299 PFLYAATNRRP
+299 PFLYSVTNRRP
-310 PISSLYYLDNRS
+310 PISPLYYLDNRS

-348 GESREDSTRNEYY
+348 GENREDSTRNEYY

-385 RYELNGQKVYVENIL
+385 RYELNGRKVYVENIL
-400 SGQWQDIRSNN
+400 SGQWQATDSYN
-411 RNVTNVGSVVEDI
+411 RNVTNVGSVMEDMH
-424 DRKPYYLQN
+424 RKPYYLQN

-454 YQTRECL
+454 YQTRERL
-461 SDVWTADNAHERQD
+461 SAVWTADNEHERQD

-513 AQHTATSSYWL
+513 TQHTATSSYWL

-534 WSGGNV
+534 WSGGNI
-540 ELLLPVEYIRTHCG
+540 ELLLPVEYIRTRCG
-554 WRTRHD
+554 WRTKND

-584 VAYNQ
+584 VTYNQ

-645 TRSTSDHYFESFYL
+645 TRSTSDHYYKSLYL
-659 PDYTLVAPV
+659 PDYTLITPV

-690 HLSLSG
+690 HLSLNG

-766 LTMDFYPVS
+766 LTMDFYPIS

-798 SFLNVGLRY
+798 SFLNAGLRY

-836 NFQYYRVPLRGRE
+836 NFLYYRVPLRGRE
-849 FLISLRFKY
+849 FLVSLRFKY

>member
-1 MVMVFIKFLRFCFLL
+1 MVRIIHIFFLFLF
-16 ALLPLSVGA
+16 PMSVWA
-25 QEAELFYR
+25 QETEIVFKGA
-33 GTVTDTDGKG
+33 VTDTNGKG

-50 VVNARDSLLSYGIT
+50 VLNAKDSLLAYSIS
-64 RSNGQY
+64 RSDGGY
-70 QLKRK
+70 TLKYK
-75 GNAFRMVFSKMGYAS
+75 KQATKLSFAKMGFAT
-90 QTIQLVSDKY
+90 QCIPVEKDKL
-100 RYDVKLK
+100 RYDVQLI
-107 EKAYDI
+107 EKSYAI

-123 TRQKDTLNY
+123 TRKKDTLNY

-137 REKED
+137 RQKED

-155 EVLPS
+155 KVLPS

-167 SSINKVNIEGLD
+167 NSINKVNIEGLD

-196 VATIQVME
+196 VSTIQVME

-216 HNNRATLNIKLKKNY
+216 HSNRATLNIKLKKNY
-231 KMRPFGDAEV
+231 RMRPFGDAEV

-252 SLTGIQVGKKN
+252 SLTGIQVNKKN

-294 EPLPS
+294 EPLPA
-299 PFLYAATNRRP
+299 PFLYSATNRRP
-310 PISSLYYLDNRS
+310 PISPLYYLNNRS
-322 YFAGVNYLHAFTPYS
+322 YFAGLNYLHAFTPYS

-348 GESREDSTRNEYY
+348 GENREDSTRNEYY

-385 RYELNGQKVYVENIL
+385 RYELNGRKVYVENIL
-400 SGQWQDIRSNN
+400 SGQWQDMRSNN
-411 RNVTNVGSVVEDI
+411 RNVTNVGSVVEDMH
-424 DRKPYYLQN
+424 RKPYYLQN

-454 YQTRECL
+454 YQTRERL
-461 SDVWTADNAHERQD
+461 SAVWTADNEHERQD

-513 AQHTATSSYWL
+513 TQHTATSSYWL

-534 WSGGNV
+534 WSGGNI
-540 ELLLPVEYIRTHCG
+540 ELLLPVEYIRTRCG
-554 WRTRHD
+554 WRTKND
-560 RKVLFSPSLDV
+560 RNVLFSPSLDV

-616 SVQRTTLANLR
+616 SVQHTTLANLR

-636 LSWNLYAGW
+636 FSWNLYAGW
-645 TRSTSDHYFESFYL
+645 TRSTSDHYFESLYL
-659 PDYTLVAPV
+659 PDYTLITPV

-690 HLSLSG
+690 HLSLNG

-798 SFLNVGLRY
+798 SFLNAGLRY
-807 DFHPRWTVS
+807 DFHPRWMVS

-849 FLISLRFKY
+849 FLVSLRFKY

>member
-1 MVMVFIKFLRFCFLL
+1 
-16 ALLPLSVGA
+16 
-25 QEAELFYR
+25 
-33 GTVTDTDGKG
+33 
-43 IANVLCK
+43 
-50 VVNARDSLLSYGIT
+50 
-64 RSNGQY
+64 
-70 QLKRK
+70 
-75 GNAFRMVFSKMGYAS
+75 
-90 QTIQLVSDKY
+90 
-100 RYDVKLK
+100 
-107 EKAYDI
+107 
-113 DEVVVKADPI
+113 
-123 TRQKDTLNY
+123 
-132 HVESF
+132 
-137 REKED
+137 
-142 YSIED
+142 
-147 VLKHMPGI
+147 
-155 EVLPS
+155 
-160 GQIMYQG
+160 
-167 SSINKVNIEGLD
+167 
-179 LMGDQYNQATQ
+179 
-190 NMPAEA
+190 
-196 VATIQVME
+196 ME

-241 GVGGTPVVWDG
+241 GVGGTPVVWNG
-252 SLTGIQVGKKN
+252 SLTGIQVSKKN
-263 QLLFTGALNN
+263 QLLFTGSLNN

-294 EPLPS
+294 EPLPA
-299 PFLYAATNRRP
+299 PFLYSATNRRP
-310 PISSLYYLDNRS
+310 PISPLYYLDNRS

-348 GESREDSTRNEYY
+348 GENREDSTRNEYY

-385 RYELNGQKVYVENIL
+385 RYELNGRKVYVENIL
-400 SGQWQDIRSNN
+400 SGQWQAIDSYN
-411 RNVTNVGSVVEDI
+411 RNVTNVGSVMEDMH
-424 DRKPYYLQN
+424 RKPYYLQN

-454 YQTRECL
+454 YQTRERL
-461 SDVWTADNAHERQD
+461 ANVWTADNEHERQD

-480 WFMRHRLST
+480 WFMRHRFST

-513 AQHTATSSYWL
+513 TKHTATSSYWL
-524 HTLEPSYQIE
+524 HMLEPSYQIE
-534 WSGGNV
+534 WSGGNI
-540 ELLLPVEYIRTHCG
+540 ELLLPVEYIRTRCG
-554 WRTRHD
+554 WRTKND

-636 LSWNLYAGW
+636 FSWNLYAGW
-645 TRSTSDHYFESFYL
+645 TRSTSDHYFESLYL
-659 PDYTLVAPV
+659 PDYTLIPPV

-720 LHASLSTQWSGLS
+720 LHATLSTQWSGLS
-733 WFQPKLTLAGNL
+733 WFQPKLTMAVNL

-766 LTMDFYPVS
+766 LTMDFYPIS

-798 SFLNVGLRY
+798 SFLNAGLRY
-807 DFHPRWTVS
+807 DFHPRWMVS

-836 NFQYYRVPLRGRE
+836 NFQYYHVPLRGRE
-849 FLISLRFKY
+849 FLVSLRFKY

>member
-1 MVMVFIKFLRFCFLL
+1 MVKIIHIFFFLL
-16 ALLPLSVGA
+16 LFPMSVWA
-25 QEAELFYR
+25 QE
-33 GTVTDTDGKG
+33 TVLVFKGAVTEANGKG

-50 VVNARDSLLSYGIT
+50 VLNAKDSLLAYSIS
-64 RSNGQY
+64 RSDGQY
-70 QLKRK
+70 ILKCK
-75 GNAFRMVFSKMGYAS
+75 KQATKLSFAKMGFAT
-90 QTIQLVSDKY
+90 QCIPVEKEKL
-100 RYDVKLK
+100 RYDVQLI
-107 EKAYDI
+107 EKSYAI

-123 TRQKDTLNY
+123 TRKKDTLNY

-137 REKED
+137 RQKED

-167 SSINKVNIEGLD
+167 NSINKVNIEGLD

-196 VATIQVME
+196 VSTIQVME

-216 HNNRATLNIKLKKNY
+216 HSNRATLNIKLKKNY

-252 SLTGIQVGKKN
+252 SLTGIQVSKKK

-294 EPLPS
+294 EPLPA
-299 PFLYAATNRRP
+299 PFLYSATNRRP
-310 PISSLYYLDNRS
+310 PISPLYYLDNRS

-348 GESREDSTRNEYY
+348 GENREDSTRNEYY

-385 RYELNGQKVYVENIL
+385 RYELNGRKVYVENIL
-400 SGQWQDIRSNN
+400 SGQWQATDSYN
-411 RNVTNVGSVVEDI
+411 RNVTNVGSVMEDMH
-424 DRKPYYLQN
+424 RKPYYLQN

-454 YQTRECL
+454 YQTRERL
-461 SDVWTADNAHERQD
+461 SAVWTADNEHERQD
-475 YRLNH
+475 YQLNH

-513 AQHTATSSYWL
+513 TQHTATSSYWL

-554 WRTRHD
+554 WRTKND
-560 RKVLFSPSLDV
+560 RNVLFSPSLDV

-636 LSWNLYAGW
+636 FSWNLYAGW
-645 TRSTSDHYFESFYL
+645 TRSTSDHYFESLYL
-659 PDYTLVAPV
+659 PDYTLIAPV

-690 HLSLSG
+690 HLSLNG

-720 LHASLSTQWSGLS
+720 LHATLSTQWSGLS

-766 LTMDFYPVS
+766 LTMDFYPIS

-798 SFLNVGLRY
+798 SFLNAGLRY

-849 FLISLRFKY
+849 FLVSLRFKY

>member
-1 MVMVFIKFLRFCFLL
+1 MVKIIHIFFFLL
-16 ALLPLSVGA
+16 LFPMSVWA
-25 QEAELFYR
+25 QE
-33 GTVTDTDGKG
+33 TVLVFKGAVTEANGKG

-50 VVNARDSLLSYGIT
+50 ALNAKDSLLAYSIS
-64 RSNGQY
+64 RSDGEY
-70 QLKRK
+70 TLKYK
-75 GNAFRMVFSKMGYAS
+75 KQATKLSFAKMGFAT
-90 QTIQLVSDKY
+90 QCIPVEKDKL
-100 RYDVKLK
+100 RYDVQLI
-107 EKAYDI
+107 EKSYAI

-123 TRQKDTLNY
+123 TRKKDTLNY

-167 SSINKVNIEGLD
+167 NSINKVNIEGLD

-196 VATIQVME
+196 VSTIQVME

-252 SLTGIQVGKKN
+252 SLTGIQVARKN

-294 EPLPS
+294 EPLPA
-299 PFLYAATNRRP
+299 PFLYSATNRRP
-310 PISSLYYLDNRS
+310 PISPLYYLNNRS
-322 YFAGVNYLHAFTPYS
+322 YFAGLNYLHAFTPYS

-348 GESREDSTRNEYY
+348 GENREDSTRNEYY

-385 RYELNGQKVYVENIL
+385 RYELNGRKVYVENIL
-400 SGQWQDIRSNN
+400 SGQWQDMRSNN
-411 RNVTNVGSVVEDI
+411 RNVTNVGSVVEDMH
-424 DRKPYYLQN
+424 RKPYYLQN

-454 YQTRECL
+454 YQTRERL
-461 SDVWTADNAHERQD
+461 SAVWTADNEHERQD

-513 AQHTATSSYWL
+513 TQHTATSSYWL

-534 WSGGNV
+534 WSGGNI
-540 ELLLPVEYIRTHCG
+540 ELLLPVEYIRTRCG
-554 WRTRHD
+554 WRTKND
-560 RKVLFSPSLDV
+560 RNVLFSPSLDV

-616 SVQRTTLANLR
+616 SVQHTTLANLR

-636 LSWNLYAGW
+636 FSWNLYAGW
-645 TRSTSDHYFESFYL
+645 TRSTSDHYFESLYL
-659 PDYTLVAPV
+659 PDYTLITPV

-690 HLSLSG
+690 HLSLNG

-766 LTMDFYPVS
+766 LTMDFYPIS

-798 SFLNVGLRY
+798 SFLNAGLRY

-816 ADLSNLL
+816 ANLSNLL

-836 NFQYYRVPLRGRE
+836 NFLYYRVPLRGRE
-849 FLISLRFKY
+849 FLVSLRFKY

>member
-1 MVMVFIKFLRFCFLL
+1 MVKIIHIFFFLL
-16 ALLPLSVGA
+16 LFPMSVWA
-25 QEAELFYR
+25 QE
-33 GTVTDTDGKG
+33 TVLVFKGAVTEANGKG

-50 VVNARDSLLSYGIT
+50 VLNAKDSLLAYSIS
-64 RSNGQY
+64 RSDGQY
-70 QLKRK
+70 ILKCK
-75 GNAFRMVFSKMGYAS
+75 KQATKLSFAKMGFAT
-90 QTIQLVSDKY
+90 QCIPVEKEKL
-100 RYDVKLK
+100 RYDVQLI
-107 EKAYDI
+107 EKSYAI

-123 TRQKDTLNY
+123 TRKKDTLNY

-167 SSINKVNIEGLD
+167 NSINKVNIEGLD

-196 VATIQVME
+196 VSTIQVME

-252 SLTGIQVGKKN
+252 SLTGIQVARKN

-294 EPLPS
+294 EPLPA
-299 PFLYAATNRRP
+299 PFLYSATNRRP
-310 PISSLYYLDNRS
+310 PISPLYYLNNRS
-322 YFAGVNYLHAFTPYS
+322 YFAGLNYLHAFTPYS

-348 GESREDSTRNEYY
+348 GENREDSTRNEYY

-385 RYELNGQKVYVENIL
+385 RYELNGRKVYVENIL
-400 SGQWQDIRSNN
+400 SGQWQDMRSNN
-411 RNVTNVGSVVEDI
+411 RNVTNVGSVVEDMH
-424 DRKPYYLQN
+424 RKPYYLQN

-454 YQTRECL
+454 YQTRERL
-461 SDVWTADNAHERQD
+461 SAVWTADNEHERQD

-513 AQHTATSSYWL
+513 TQHTATSSYWL

-534 WSGGNV
+534 WSGGNI
-540 ELLLPVEYIRTHCG
+540 ELLLPVEYIRTRCG
-554 WRTRHD
+554 WRTKND
-560 RKVLFSPSLDV
+560 RNVLFSPSLDV

-616 SVQRTTLANLR
+616 SVQHTTLANLR

-636 LSWNLYAGW
+636 FSWNLYAGW
-645 TRSTSDHYFESFYL
+645 TRSTSDHYFESLYL
-659 PDYTLVAPV
+659 PDYTLITPV

-690 HLSLSG
+690 HLSLNG

-798 SFLNVGLRY
+798 SFLNAGLRY

-849 FLISLRFKY
+849 FLVSLRFKY

>member
-1 MVMVFIKFLRFCFLL
+1 MVKIIHIFFFLL
-16 ALLPLSVGA
+16 LFPMSVWA
-25 QEAELFYR
+25 QETVLVFKGA
-33 GTVTDTDGKG
+33 VTDANGKG

-50 VVNARDSLLSYGIT
+50 ALNAKDSLLAYSI
-64 RSNGQY
+64 SQSDGQY
-70 QLKRK
+70 TLQCKEQPVKLSF
-75 GNAFRMVFSKMGYAS
+75 AKMGFATQY
-90 QTIQLVSDKY
+90 IQVEKDKL
-100 RYDVKLK
+100 RYDVQLI
-107 EKAYDI
+107 EKSYAI

-123 TRQKDTLNY
+123 TRKKDTLNY

-137 REKED
+137 RQKED

-167 SSINKVNIEGLD
+167 NSINKVNIEGLD

-196 VATIQVME
+196 VSTIQVME

-241 GVGGTPVVWDG
+241 GVGGTPVVWNG
-252 SLTGIQVGKKN
+252 SLTGIQVSKKN
-263 QLLFTGALNN
+263 QLLFTGSLNN
-273 RGASLRS
+273 RGVSLRS

-294 EPLPS
+294 EPLPA
-299 PFLYAATNRRP
+299 PFLYSATNRRP
-310 PISSLYYLDNRS
+310 PISPLYYLDNRS

-348 GESREDSTRNEYY
+348 GENREDSTRNEYY

-385 RYELNGQKVYVENIL
+385 RYELNGRKVYVENIL
-400 SGQWQDIRSNN
+400 SGQWQAIDSYN
-411 RNVTNVGSVVEDI
+411 RNVTNVGSVMEDMH
-424 DRKPYYLQN
+424 RKPYYLQN

-454 YQTRECL
+454 YQTRERL
-461 SDVWTADNAHERQD
+461 ANVWTADNEHERQD

-480 WFMRHRLST
+480 WFMRHRFST

-513 AQHTATSSYWL
+513 TKHTATSSYWL
-524 HTLEPSYQIE
+524 HMLEPSYQIE
-534 WSGGNV
+534 WSGGNI
-540 ELLLPVEYIRTHCG
+540 ELLLPVEYIRTRCG
-554 WRTRHD
+554 WRTKND

-636 LSWNLYAGW
+636 FSWNLYAGW
-645 TRSTSDHYFESFYL
+645 TRSTSDHYFESLYL
-659 PDYTLVAPV
+659 PDYTLIPPV

-720 LHASLSTQWSGLS
+720 LHATLSTQWSGLS
-733 WFQPKLTLAGNL
+733 WFQPKLTMAGNL

-766 LTMDFYPVS
+766 LTMDFYPIS

-798 SFLNVGLRY
+798 SFLNAGLRY
-807 DFHPRWTVS
+807 DFHPRWMVS

-836 NFQYYRVPLRGRE
+836 NFQYYHVPLRGRE
-849 FLISLRFKY
+849 FLVSLRFKY

>member
-1 MVMVFIKFLRFCFLL
+1 MVKIIHIFFFLL
-16 ALLPLSVGA
+16 LFPMSVWA
-25 QEAELFYR
+25 QE
-33 GTVTDTDGKG
+33 TVLVFKGAVTEANGKG

-50 VVNARDSLLSYGIT
+50 VLNAKDSLLAYSIS
-64 RSNGQY
+64 RSDGQY
-70 QLKRK
+70 ILKCK
-75 GNAFRMVFSKMGYAS
+75 KQATKLSFAKMGFAT
-90 QTIQLVSDKY
+90 QCIPVEKEKL
-100 RYDVKLK
+100 RYDVQLI
-107 EKAYDI
+107 EKSYAI

-123 TRQKDTLNY
+123 TRKKDTLNY

-137 REKED
+137 RQKED

-167 SSINKVNIEGLD
+167 NSINKVNIEGLD

-190 NMPAEA
+190 NMPVEA
-196 VATIQVME
+196 VSTIQVME

-216 HNNRATLNIKLKKNY
+216 HSNRATLNIKLKKNY

-252 SLTGIQVGKKN
+252 SLTGIQVARKN

-294 EPLPS
+294 EPLPA
-299 PFLYAATNRRP
+299 PFLYSATNRRP
-310 PISSLYYLDNRS
+310 PISPLYYLDNRS

-348 GESREDSTRNEYY
+348 GENREDSTRNEYY
-361 AADTVSVFDNNRQR
+361 AADTVSVFDNNRLQA
-375 TREDVVKGQV
+375 REDVVKGQV
-385 RYELNGQKVYVENIL
+385 RYELNGKKVYVENIL
-400 SGQWQDIRSNN
+400 SGQWQDMRSYN
-411 RNVTNVGSVVEDI
+411 RNVTNVGSVMEDMH
-424 DRKPYYLQN
+424 RKPYYLQN
-433 VANVNLTTPARI
+433 VASVNLTTPARI
-445 YTLASIVRT
+445 YTLASMVRT
-454 YQTRECL
+454 YQTRERL
-461 SDVWTADNAHERQD
+461 SDVWTADNAHERLD

-513 AQHTATSSYWL
+513 TQHTATSSYWL

-534 WSGGNV
+534 WSGGNI
-540 ELLLPVEYIRTHCG
+540 ELLLPVEYIRTRCG
-554 WRTRHD
+554 WRTKND

-627 LSYLNTVTL
+627 LLYLNTVTL

-645 TRSTSDHYFESFYL
+645 TRSTSDHYFESLYL
-659 PDYTLVAPV
+659 PDYTLITPV

-720 LHASLSTQWSGLS
+720 LHATLSTQWSGLS
-733 WFQPKLTLAGNL
+733 WFQPKLTMAGNL

-766 LTMDFYPVS
+766 LTMDFYPIS

-798 SFLNVGLRY
+798 SFLNAGLRY
-807 DFHPRWTVS
+807 DFHPRWMVS

-849 FLISLRFKY
+849 FLVSLRFKY

>member
-1 MVMVFIKFLRFCFLL
+1 MVKIIHILCFLIL
-16 ALLPLSVGA
+16 FPMSVWA
-25 QEAELFYR
+25 QETVLVFKGA
-33 GTVTDTDGKG
+33 VTDANGKG

-50 VVNARDSLLSYGIT
+50 ALNAKDSLLAYSI
-64 RSNGQY
+64 SQSDGQY
-70 QLKRK
+70 TLQCKEQPVKLSF
-75 GNAFRMVFSKMGYAS
+75 AKMGFATQY
-90 QTIQLVSDKY
+90 IQVEKDKL
-100 RYDVKLK
+100 RYDVQLI
-107 EKAYDI
+107 EKSYAI

-123 TRQKDTLNY
+123 TRKKDTLNY

-137 REKED
+137 RQKED

-196 VATIQVME
+196 VSTIQVME

-252 SLTGIQVGKKN
+252 SLTGIQVARKN

-294 EPLPS
+294 EPLPA
-299 PFLYAATNRRP
+299 PFLYSATNRRP
-310 PISSLYYLDNRS
+310 PISPLYYLNNRS

-348 GESREDSTRNEYY
+348 GENREDSTRNEYY

-385 RYELNGQKVYVENIL
+385 RYELNGRKVYVENIL
-400 SGQWQDIRSNN
+400 SGQWQATDSYN
-411 RNVTNVGSVVEDI
+411 RNVTNVGSVMEDMH
-424 DRKPYYLQN
+424 RKPYYLQN

-454 YQTRECL
+454 YQTRERL
-461 SDVWTADNAHERQD
+461 SAVWTADNEHERQD
-475 YRLNH
+475 YQLNH

-513 AQHTATSSYWL
+513 TQHTATSSYWL

-554 WRTRHD
+554 WRTKND
-560 RKVLFSPSLDV
+560 RNVLFSPSLDV

-589 NASNTDPWFNGT
+589 NASNIDPWFNGT

-608 FTVGKDSL
+608 FTVGTDSL

-645 TRSTSDHYFESFYL
+645 TRNTSDHYYESLYL
-659 PDYTLVAPV
+659 PDYTLITPV

-766 LTMDFYPVS
+766 LTMDFYPIS

-798 SFLNVGLRY
+798 SFLNAGLRY

-849 FLISLRFKY
+849 FLVSLRFKY